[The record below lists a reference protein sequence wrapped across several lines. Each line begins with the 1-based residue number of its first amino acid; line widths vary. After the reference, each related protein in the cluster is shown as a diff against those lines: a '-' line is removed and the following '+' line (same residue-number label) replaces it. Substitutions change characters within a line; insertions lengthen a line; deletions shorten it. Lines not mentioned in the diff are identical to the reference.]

1 MNDNPSNTAASD
13 EAGREPLPHDK
24 QSHEPQP
31 WERQTGEPLD
41 RYRWFQIY
49 LTLPQPRLYASVS
62 ETVGLSSGSRL
73 VSQAASRWRW
83 KQRAAASDNPDTGC
97 LPLQAEWRNQLI
109 REAAYLARFTG
120 LEDTNRA
127 LATADIGQMDRIRA
141 RRYLDPL
148 FRHQQGLIRLI
159 APPTK
164 YEDLEIDE
172 EWLKELIRERA
183 RELWWE
189 VEEKLLR
196 KIYAEDGKES
206 ETDIHE
212 TPAEEDPE
220 ETKPWL
226 QQTGEQAK
234 YYSSFQIYLSLMF
247 FQSIAQ
253 VASMANYSGN
263 STLAKIARKWRWPVR
278 AAAFEDHLAD
288 NPLARFELQEQLL
301 LDKVFDALLHGLLDS
316 TKALKNA
323 DIGRLDRPR
332 ARNLFSLI
340 SRRQRSLLHL
350 LWRQNEAVD
359 RETLEERRKLI
370 VAPLVEERAR
380 NLPPTEDEKRSDEI
394 LTKFY
399 GKKED
404 DE

>member
-1 MNDNPSNTAASD
+1 MNDNPSETAAD
-13 EAGREPLPHDK
+13 AEAGP
-24 QSHEPQP
+24 QPQP
-31 WERQTGEPLD
+31 WQQQTAEPLV

-49 LTLPQPRLYASVS
+49 LTLPKPRLYASVS
-62 ETVGLSSGSRL
+62 ETVGLSPASRL
-73 VSQAASRWRW
+73 VAQAARKWRW
-83 KQRAAASDNPDTGC
+83 QERAEASDSPDTGC

-120 LEDTNRA
+120 LDDTNRA
-127 LATADIGQMDRIRA
+127 LASAAIGQMDRVRA
-141 RRYLDPL
+141 RRHLGPL
-148 FRHQQGLIRLI
+148 IRHQQGLLRLI
-159 APPTK
+159 APQTK
-164 YEDLEIDE
+164 YEDLEFDE
-172 EWLKELIRERA
+172 QWLKELIRERA
-183 RELWWE
+183 RALQWE

-196 KIYAEDGKES
+196 KIYAEDGEES

-220 ETKPWL
+220 ETKPWH

-234 YYSSFQIYLSLMF
+234 YYGSFQIYLSLMF

-253 VASMANYSGN
+253 VASMANYSSN

-288 NPLARFELQEQLL
+288 NPLARFELQEQLI
-301 LDKVFDALLHGLLDS
+301 LDKAFDALLHGLLDS
-316 TKALKNA
+316 AKALKNA
-323 DIGRLDRPR
+323 DIARLGRARS
-332 ARNLFSLI
+332 RNLFSLL

-359 RETLEERRKLI
+359 RETLEERRMLV

-380 NLPPTEDEKRSDEI
+380 NLPPDKDQIEADGRLSRMYSRLEE
-394 LTKFY
+394 
-399 GKKED
+399 GE
-404 DE
+404 